1 MSEQQNNN
9 PAGQA
14 SAEPSAEPKKL
25 SQADAIKRIL
35 EQKKAKQQ
43 GNGQQGFN
51 GTDTKK
57 MKSQINKVQN
67 NQKRRTG
74 V

>member
-1 MSEQQNNN
+1 MSDNQES
-9 PAGQA
+9 
-14 SAEPSAEPKKL
+14 SAETGKGEEQPKKL

-35 EQKKAKQQ
+35 EKKKQARQQ
-43 GNGQQGFN
+43 GAGKGGFS
-51 GTDTKK
+51 TETKK
-57 MKSQINKVQN
+57 MKTQIHKVQN

>member
-1 MSEQQNNN
+1 MSEQNNDQATDN
-9 PAGQA
+9 PVE
-14 SAEPSAEPKKL
+14 SKKL
-25 SQADAIKRIL
+25 SPADAIKRIL

-43 GNGQQGFN
+43 GNGQQGFQ

-57 MKSQINKVQN
+57 MKSQINKKPN
-67 NQKRRTG
+67 NQKKRTG